1 MKYNKNQEENQV
13 CWVAIALLNTQTMVQ
28 ILLSLSLTP
37 HWDMLGW
44 FLDYDLKRMCQWSL
58 PIIQTLPVTTE
69 GHYQIPS
76 GQSVSWLTSELKISP
91 NTKYTNS
98 YATFYSLHIQ
108 YQTSNIF
115 CILFLAS
122 ITPTSYK

>member
-1 MKYNKNQEENQV
+1 M
-13 CWVAIALLNTQTMVQ
+13 CW
-28 ILLSLSLTP
+28 
-37 HWDMLGW
+37 
-44 FLDYDLKRMCQWSL
+44 WSL
-58 PIIQTLPVTTE
+58 PVIQTLPVTTE
-69 GHYQIPS
+69 GHYKTSS
-76 GQSVSWLTSELKISP
+76 GQSVSWLTSELNTSP
-91 NTKYTNS
+91 DTKYTKC